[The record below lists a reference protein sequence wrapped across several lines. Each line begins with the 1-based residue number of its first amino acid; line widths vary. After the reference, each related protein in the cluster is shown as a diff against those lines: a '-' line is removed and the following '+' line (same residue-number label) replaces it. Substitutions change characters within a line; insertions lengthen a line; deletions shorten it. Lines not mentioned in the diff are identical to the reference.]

1 MKSLLIVIASLGLIE
16 RDAAQTQP
24 YRDPDLCPGV
34 WYTSEKAEGAEAN
47 SCLAELQKKTG
58 TIKVSLK
65 SPYARL
71 VEGVVYV
78 VDVQGKKFQLPWK
91 NPVVDQKNLI
101 FIPHVRGILV
111 GSTVDFPNSDT
122 VRHNVYSTPDSPTV
136 LNHGTYPPEEVKH
149 VT

>member
-78 VDVQGKKFQLPWK
+78 VDVQGKKFQLSLSEPTHVSVK
-91 NPVVDQKNLI
+91 VDGSRVQLPSGTAFVVTS
-101 FIPHVRGILV
+101 R
-111 GSTVDFPNSDT
+111 
-122 VRHNVYSTPDSPTV
+122 R
-136 LNHGTYPPEEVKH
+136 
-149 VT
+149 VTRAAS